1 MLLAANQALDMLAAH
16 APRAWAKRVLSWQIY
31 IGDFNLYFAS
41 GTITESLYGFALLHE
56 AAKAGS
62 GPGVDGVRTEFG
74 EETATALVKLGNT
87 SLIPVRTDTWS
98 NEARAFPGAVLVY
111 AEELDWEAG
120 CVLAKFHRENIGEL
134 RWFEELEPQYRDS
147 ELTMDLASMCFEL
160 EKIEMMAPSA
170 EAPKGD
176 LFSLATQKSEP
187 PVRKPGPG
195 RRREYDWDGAL
206 LYLVGQA
213 EKNSIAPDPEAHGA
227 QANIARV
234 LADWFSLN
242 GGKVPADSQ
251 LQACAK
257 RALDAIRGTRP

>member
-1 MLLAANQALDMLAAH
+1 L
-16 APRAWAKRVLSWQIY
+16 RRTRRVAWAKRVLSWQTY
-31 IGDFNLYFAS
+31 IGDLNLYFAS
-41 GTITESLYGFALLHE
+41 GTLTEYLYGFAILHQ
-56 AAKAGS
+56 AAKAGNGS
-62 GPGVDGVRTEFG
+62 GVDAVRTEFG
-74 EETATALVKLGNT
+74 EEAASALQKLGET

-98 NEARAFPGAVLVY
+98 KEARGFPGAVLVY

-120 CVLAKFHRENIGEL
+120 CALVKFHCENISEL
-134 RWFEELEPQYRDS
+134 EGFEELEPQYRDS
-147 ELTMDLASMCFEL
+147 ELTMDLADMCFEL
-160 EKIEMMAPSA
+160 EKLEMMAPNG
-170 EAPKGD
+170 EAPTGD
-176 LFSLATQKSEP
+176 LFSPATQKLEP

-213 EKNSIAPDPEAHGA
+213 EKNSIAPDPGAHGA

-234 LADWFSLN
+234 LADWFSLH

-257 RALDAIRGTRP
+257 RALDAIRETKP